1 VGTRTNA
8 DAAVLRR
15 HHQGWIG
22 EKSVLEFDD
31 RQLILTAN
39 ILFAR
44 GLPGRHAR
52 LWRCS
57 TRFHVKQG
65 VGGKDLDSYIIGALH
80 FADRPGRAQ
89 RWHFSYNSLYNK
101 HLGACSLPMAYT
113 VAITNQKGGVGKT
126 TTAVNLAAAIA
137 IAERRTLLVDADPQG
152 NTTSGVGIAKL
163 ELQVS
168 LYDVLVEGH
177 PVQDVILPV
186 PGLPHLSVLP
196 ATQDL
201 VGAEL
206 QLVERPFRESALRR
220 VLEPIERDYDYI
232 IVDCPPSLGLLTLNV
247 LAAVQTVIIPIQ
259 CEYYG
264 LEGIS
269 QLLNTIRLVQQ
280 NINPGLAI
288 GGVLLTMYDSRLN
301 LCRQVAEDA
310 TEYFGPKVFGTPIP
324 RNVRLAEAPSFGKP
338 ILLYDMQSVGAKS
351 YLAVG
356 QELLRRVEG
365 ADAAVMSTPSARA
378 AERPGSAEPPQ
389 SARSRSAENQAVVA
403 DAHGADI
410 HGAEGQTVDTGV
422 VESQGAGS
430 EGAGS
435 RGAETQVAETQAAEP
450 QAAEPQTAERQAA
463 EPQVAE
469 RQAAEPQGVAS
480 QVIQT
485 PESQIPESQVAES
498 EPGEPKSIEPHLA
511 ETRLAESRV
520 GEPQSGEHESI
531 ASRPL
536 EPELTTSSESMPH
549 AESSVFDESAQPSK
563 PPSQHLPEVT
573 T

>member
-1 VGTRTNA
+1 M
-8 DAAVLRR
+8 VL
-15 HHQGWIG
+15 
-22 EKSVLEFDD
+22 
-31 RQLILTAN
+31 A
-39 ILFAR
+39 
-44 GLPGRHAR
+44 
-52 LWRCS
+52 
-57 TRFHVKQG
+57 
-65 VGGKDLDSYIIGALH
+65 
-80 FADRPGRAQ
+80 
-89 RWHFSYNSLYNK
+89 
-101 HLGACSLPMAYT
+101 LPMAYT

-177 PVQDVILPV
+177 SVQDVILPV
-186 PGLPHLSVLP
+186 PGLPYLSVLP

-247 LAAVQTVIIPIQ
+247 LAAVQAVIIPIQ

-269 QLLNTIRLVQQ
+269 QLLNTVRLVQQ

-310 TEYFGPKVFGTPIP
+310 TEYFGPKVFGMPIP

-351 YLAVG
+351 YLAVA

-365 ADAAVMSTPSARA
+365 ADAAVLPAGADPSA
-378 AERPGSAEPPQ
+378 ERSGSAEPP
-389 SARSRSAENQAVVA
+389 RSGQAGSGEGQAVA
-403 DAHGADI
+403 DAQGADTQGTGTQDAEEQALDGQVVEAQVVEAQI
-410 HGAEGQTVDTGV
+410 AEGQTA
-422 VESQGAGS
+422 EAQIAEPQGS
-430 EGAGS
+430 
-435 RGAETQVAETQAAEP
+435 EP
-450 QAAEPQTAERQAA
+450 QAAERHAESQDVAA
-463 EPQVAE
+463 QVTEGRA
-469 RQAAEPQGVAS
+469 
-480 QVIQT
+480 
-485 PESQIPESQVAES
+485 PESQTAQSNLAGS
-498 EPGEPKSIEPHLA
+498 EAGEFDA
-511 ETRLAESRV
+511 V
-520 GEPQSGEHESI
+520 EPQSEEYQSI
-531 ASRPL
+531 TSQPL
-536 EPELTTSSESMPH
+536 ESESTTLSEPMTH
-549 AESSVFDESAQPSK
+549 AESSEFDESAQPSR